1 MSTAAFPRDD
11 AADRELSRPGDVAER
26 AERAI
31 AASFHTHLADTDALR
46 SAVCDYVAALR
57 AAGAEPQQMLV
68 AVKRLLER
76 ARPPGPGTHREEQ
89 RALEQQVIRWC
100 IEEYYRAADA
110 EPAA

>member
-1 MSTAAFPRDD
+1 MSTAAFSPDD
-11 AADRELSRPGDVAER
+11 DADREPARPGDVAER

-31 AASFHTHLADTDALR
+31 AAYFHTHLADTDALR

-57 AAGAEPQQMLV
+57 AEGAEPQQMLV
-68 AVKRLLER
+68 AVKRLVGR
-76 ARPPGPGTHREEQ
+76 AWPAGWRADAEQQ
-89 RALEQQVIRWC
+89 RALGEQVVRWC